1 MTNPTS
7 FVSGRLPRGET
18 GPATRA
24 SDRKAMKAQIRDLYN
39 PRKAKCHCT
48 EIKSQDYLGYYNSF
62 EWRGFELWATS
73 PFMYRMMKRIAE
85 LTDAGVEFTA
95 IIDRFNGSGKRGTVC
110 FYSRNP
116 YSHHILVAESSVDA
130 QWISVVLSFEE
141 DKRWM
146 KPHIKMEVNPDM
158 FVHIVGDERTGYDW
172 ECFPKEMAS
181 FINRED
187 MREWLDAMADR
198 IGYQLNAKHEDH

>member
-1 MTNPTS
+1 
-7 FVSGRLPRGET
+7 
-18 GPATRA
+18 
-24 SDRKAMKAQIRDLYN
+24 MKAQIRDLYN
-39 PRKAKCHCT
+39 PRKVKCHCT
-48 EIKSQDYLGYYNSF
+48 EVKPLEYLNYSNSF
-62 EWRGFELWATS
+62 EWRGFEIWATS

-85 LTDAGVEFTA
+85 LTDAGVKFTA
-95 IIDRFNGSGKRGTVC
+95 IIDRFDGSGKRGTVC

-158 FVHIVGDERTGYDW
+158 FVHIVGDEKTGYDW
-172 ECFPKEMAS
+172 ECFPMGMAS

-187 MREWLDAMADR
+187 MREWLDSMADK
-198 IGYQLNAKHEDH
+198 IEWNMTPECDQ